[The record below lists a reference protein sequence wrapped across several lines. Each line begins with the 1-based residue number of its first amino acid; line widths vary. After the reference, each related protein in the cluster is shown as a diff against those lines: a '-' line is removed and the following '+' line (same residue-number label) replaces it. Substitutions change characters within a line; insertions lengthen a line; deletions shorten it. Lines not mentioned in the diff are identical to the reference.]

1 MDLEFRESLLL
12 SQKTL
17 GEVCLLNQV
26 SILKSLLF
34 PRHISSRVLIELG
47 EARYLRHEKNILML
61 ESSMSLV
68 PLFLSVQLLKI
79 HSLFPVFLD
88 LWVLSESLRF
98 PIPPSHRVLFRCEGR
113 EREQQTLFRSQRKSS
128 NNVNRKSV

>member
-47 EARYLRHEKNILML
+47 EARYLRHEKKYFDVGKLH
-61 ESSMSLV
+61 V
-68 PLFLSVQLLKI
+68 PGSFVSISAAFKDSFSFSCV
-79 HSLFPVFLD
+79 S
-88 LWVLSESLRF
+88 
-98 PIPPSHRVLFRCEGR
+98 
-113 EREQQTLFRSQRKSS
+113 
-128 NNVNRKSV
+128 